1 MRWSA
6 CVMILSLC
14 VCGCATARIP
24 RSFSQVS
31 EPGWMTIEVREDVD
45 FERAWETTFAILVRD
60 FDIEFVEK
68 DNGYIRTAWMYTWS
82 GVYQQNYRVRVT
94 MKFSEDRKSIAIKSE
109 AQALLQANIWTV
121 GVDTRQLS
129 TLKTDLMG
137 TIGRTTK

>member
-1 MRWSA
+1 
-6 CVMILSLC
+6 
-14 VCGCATARIP
+14 
-24 RSFSQVS
+24 
-31 EPGWMTIEVREDVD
+31 MTIEVREDVD